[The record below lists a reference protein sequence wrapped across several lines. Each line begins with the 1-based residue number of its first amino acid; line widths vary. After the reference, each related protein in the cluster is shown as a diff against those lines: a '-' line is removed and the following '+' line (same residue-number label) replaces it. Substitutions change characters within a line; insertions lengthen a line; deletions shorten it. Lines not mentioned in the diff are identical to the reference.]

1 MSDEE
6 HATSGFERHAQTTIS
21 AVVLALLAWTGT
33 TLLDVRERLTRIEA
47 IKLSEVANDQRLNA
61 ELAGIRDRLHVVEL
75 QLAKNSK

>member
-6 HATSGFERHAQTTIS
+6 HATSGFERHAQTIIS